1 MNERIKSG
9 DLLYS
14 DSELKKEPIFRIGVV
29 TDCDRLNIL
38 ECPKPDAE
46 IICKITA
53 LSELMI
59 DDSKSSGEWLSVCT
73 EAGLEGFC
81 LRKFVAV
88 RQ

>member
-14 DSELKKEPIFRIGVV
+14 DTELKKEPIFRIGVV
-29 TDCDRLNIL
+29 TDCDSLNIFK
-38 ECPKPDAE
+38 CPEPDAE

-73 EAGLEGFC
+73 EAGMEGFC